1 MTTEKSEASIR
12 ELYEKVTLLLHY
24 DKETG
29 SFTRKIK
36 RRNAPENSEAGSL
49 KKSGY
54 VEISFDGTT
63 YRRSRLAF
71 FFVNGFFPKGEIDH
85 INGIRND
92 DRWENLRCITRGQN
106 KQNQRKPH
114 SNNRSGFLGVSKRTN
129 GLFVAQ
135 IKLNGKVRHL
145 GVFKTSAEAYEKYVE
160 AKRKLHEFNT
170 L

>member
-1 MTTEKSEASIR
+1 MTVGKSDPNIR
-12 ELYEKVTLLLHY
+12 ELYEKVTSMLCY

-54 VEISFDGTT
+54 VEISFDGVT

-92 DRWENLRCITRGQN
+92 DRWENLRCVTRNQN

-114 SNNRSGFLGVSKRTN
+114 KNNRSGFLGVSKRPN
-129 GLFVAQ
+129 GLFISQ
-135 IKLNGKVRHL
+135 IRLNNKVHCL
-145 GVFKTSAEAYEKYVE
+145 GLFKTPEEAHEKYVE
-160 AKRKLHEFNT
+160 AKRQLHEFNT